1 MELSTPL
8 LKLETTP
15 EKRKDRIR
23 YTRGRG
29 EWLRFYTVENEY
41 KYRLAVVERHRTS
54 GSVSE
59 K

>member
-15 EKRKDRIR
+15 EKRKDRI
-23 YTRGRG
+23 RGRG